1 MEEGVEEVDGQ
12 EAQVSQ
18 PFQESLHA
26 GVTDLWHLAGVQR
39 LTEADV
45 HIVFMQSGIRPTD
58 MNEQIITINSE
69 RSLCLVSKVKLKLKL

>member
-12 EAQVSQ
+12 EAQVGQS
-18 PFQESLHA
+18 FQESLHA

-45 HIVFMQSGIRPTD
+45 HIVFVQSGVRPADT
-58 MNEQIITINSE
+58 NEQINY
-69 RSLCLVSKVKLKLKL
+69 LQ